1 MKGYQAGIAE
11 GKIDA
16 EDTQV
21 FGVSVDSFVANNVF
35 AEKEG
40 IEFPLLSDFT
50 RKVSKEYGVLHEEQ
64 QFSRRTTF
72 VIDKKGVIQY
82 IEEGNT
88 AVDPNGAIVMCVD
101 LKEKEKGSQ

>member
-11 GKIDA
+11 GKIDP
-16 EDTQV
+16 EDTQI
-21 FGVSVDSFVANNVF
+21 FGVSVDSFAANNAF

-40 IEFPLLSDFT
+40 LEFPLLSDFT
-50 RKVSKEYGVLHEEQ
+50 RKVSKEYGILHEEQ

-88 AVDPNGAIVMCVD
+88 AVDPSRAIAMCVE
-101 LKEKEKGSQ
+101 LKDKQQ